1 MFKIHVST
9 RGFTDIIDITSLV
22 KSQIEKEKIKEGVVC
37 LFVTGSTAALTTIE
51 YEPGLKKDFQEIIN
65 QLIPENKDYY
75 HNQKWGDGN
84 GFAHLRASLIGP
96 SLVVPLK
103 KGQLVLGT
111 WQQIVLVDFD
121 NRPREREIVGVVV
134 KGE

>member
-96 SLVVPLK
+96 SLVVPLE